1 MTTNDIVCNP
11 QLITHQFS
19 PPVHCGLTD
28 SEILVDMNY
37 SYVNLKKIELY
48 RQTILQPIKPVF
60 KFKRKGL
67 PYKLK

>member
-48 RQTILQPIKPVF
+48 RKTILQPINQFLNSKERDF
-60 KFKRKGL
+60 L
-67 PYKLK
+67 TN